1 MIGCCKKIEKIIRE
15 NAFEQKNKKPGL
27 KFNTKLPPIGT
38 DGRTPQRAVSRLVPS
53 RYLCV
58 FGVREDWRL
67 GWGARGLMGRYEG
80 KIRRKNSCTFPR
92 DPARLNLI
100 PNLLSPQKHIN
111 SDWVRVWAVRSA
123 SLRATPLSPPP
134 RYPGSQIRTWIQIYK
149 YIHRLVWER
158 VRGRLRLFY
167 VLE

>member
-15 NAFEQKNKKPGL
+15 NAFEQKKKKPGL
-27 KFNTKLPPIGT
+27 KFNTKLPPVGT
-38 DGRTPQRAVSRLVPS
+38 DGRTPQRAVSRLAPS

-58 FGVREDWRL
+58 FGVREDWGL
-67 GWGARGLMGRYEG
+67 GWSARGLIGRYEG
-80 KIRRKNSCTFPR
+80 KIRRKNSCTFLW

-123 SLRATPLSPPP
+123 SLRATPLSPLPP
-134 RYPGSQIRTWIQIYK
+134 SISWVTNQNMDTNFQIYPQTCLGT
-149 YIHRLVWER
+149 R
-158 VRGRLRLFY
+158 
-167 VLE
+167 

>member
-15 NAFEQKNKKPGL
+15 NAFEQKKKKPGL
-27 KFNTKLPPIGT
+27 KFNTKLPPVGT
-38 DGRTPQRAVSRLVPS
+38 DGRTPQRAVSRLAPS

-58 FGVREDWRL
+58 FGVREDWGL
-67 GWGARGLMGRYEG
+67 GWGARGLIGRYEG
-80 KIRRKNSCTFPR
+80 KIRRKNSCTFPW

-134 RYPGSQIRTWIQIYK
+134 PSISWVTNQNMDTNFQIYPQTCLGT
-149 YIHRLVWER
+149 R
-158 VRGRLRLFY
+158 
-167 VLE
+167 